1 MAVPHKATHRRTAC
15 ERARHA
21 RSELQSEAQACP
33 TRIPRV
39 GLRSSAAVLHGIVS
53 EVALGSHGALHRARS
68 RIGYAHTD
76 SLLTYPHARG
86 SPAAH
91 TRHHDDTPAFIGT
104 PAGQLLNCTPEP
116 ERPYRATR
124 SPTRSTTRWA
134 FGGIH
139 NPTMKQPPS
148 MLIFPQQQAE
158 KLPQNQHVLSFNPN
172 PR

>member
-1 MAVPHKATHRRTAC
+1 M
-15 ERARHA
+15 
-21 RSELQSEAQACP
+21 
-33 TRIPRV
+33 RIRIAYLPIR
-39 GLRSSAAVLHGIVS
+39 IV
-53 EVALGSHGALHRARS
+53 V
-68 RIGYAHTD
+68 
-76 SLLTYPHARG
+76 TYPHARG

-91 TRHHDDTPAFIGT
+91 TRYHDDSPAFIGT

-124 SPTRSTTRWA
+124 STTRWES
-134 FGGIH
+134 GGIH

-148 MLIFPQQQAE
+148 MLILPQQQAE